1 VMLARALALEPEVLL
16 LDEPTASL
24 DAGNRAV
31 VVDLV
36 SEKKRTGTAVV
47 AIVHDEDVRTAIAD
61 TVVEVAR
68 FTPTSVEG
76 S

>member
-1 VMLARALALEPEVLL
+1 MSDLPILL

-36 SEKKRTGTAVV
+36 LEKKRRGTAVV
-47 AIVHDEDVRTAIAD
+47 AIVHDDDVRTDDCRHRRRGYAVYTRMA
-61 TVVEVAR
+61 
-68 FTPTSVEG
+68 VEG